1 MQGAVWAQTRR
12 LRGRR
17 CARGVQGEAE
27 GVRVSV
33 APGRRDFWKE
43 VPWLG
48 APSERIPRNGKRVG
62 PRGGGCPSGLGIT
75 ERAGDGWDG
84 FRSRATCAEKNRRA
98 VCRTK
103 SRCRPAATLC
113 GRGGCVALRAS
124 GAQSRGFTDTVMPMG
139 KPGLNPGHPA
149 GGPEGHSGAFRR

>member
-1 MQGAVWAQTRR
+1 M
-12 LRGRR
+12 RGRR
-17 CARGVQGEAE
+17 RARGVQGEAE

-48 APSERIPRNGKRVG
+48 ALSEGIPRNGKRGG

-103 SRCRPAATLC
+103 REQA
-113 GRGGCVALRAS
+113 
-124 GAQSRGFTDTVMPMG
+124 
-139 KPGLNPGHPA
+139 PA
-149 GGPEGHSGAFRR
+149 GGHVVWKGWLRGSQSEWGSERGVHGHSDADGEAGP